1 MFNLQ
6 GGEIIIV
13 MLLALVVLGPEK
25 LPEAMRRAGK
35 AYAEFKKMSTSFQQE
50 FRSVLDEPMR
60 EMRDT
65 ADLLRDS
72 ADFRKLKDGER
83 AEKPHSAQMVAAPD
97 PDAIPTSDVPFQ
109 TDESGGVTSAPAE
122 PTPDPFGASLR
133 FSAAPPSPPTT
144 PPASP
149 STATSSTKDASQ
161 HTDLGDAI
169 AAPAI
174 AAPDP
179 FGESLTFSAPSQAS
193 SERRPEEPT
202 T

>member
-13 MLLALVVLGPEK
+13 ILLALVVLGPEK

-65 ADLLRDS
+65 ANLLRDS
-72 ADFRKLKDGER
+72 ADFRKLQDGER
-83 AEKPHSAQMVAAPD
+83 TEKPHSAQMVAAPD
-97 PDAIPTSDVPFQ
+97 PDAIPTTDVPFQ
-109 TDESGGVTSAPAE
+109 VEEAGGSTAPIE
-122 PTPDPFGASLR
+122 PVADPFGASLK
-133 FSAAPPSPPTT
+133 FSAAPPSPAITS
-144 PPASP
+144 PANP
-149 STATSSTKDASQ
+149 STDDAAPPNE
-161 HTDLGDAI
+161 LGDAI

-179 FGESLTFSAPSQAS
+179 FGESLTFSAPSPAV
-193 SERRPEEPT
+193 SESPPEEPT

>member
-1 MFNLQ
+1 VFNLQ

-65 ADLLRDS
+65 ANLLRDS
-72 ADFRKLKDGER
+72 ADFRKLQDGER
-83 AEKPHSAQMVAAPD
+83 AEKPHSAQMAAAPD

-109 TDESGGVTSAPAE
+109 TDESGGSAAPAE

-133 FSAAPPSPPTT
+133 FSAAPPSPVTT
-144 PPASP
+144 PTASP
-149 STATSSTKDASQ
+149 STAASSTKDASQ

-174 AAPDP
+174 AAPDE

-193 SERRPEEPT
+193 SERPPEEPPT
-202 T
+202 